1 MIRQKVIPQ
10 QDGTAQGLE
19 YPALFHFRIITDAE
33 AGIEPALAEAVGAY
47 QVMSPLAPSHVS
59 SGGRYT
65 AYSVSVMMQSREE
78 LEAFYAVVKAIPGV
92 RMLL

>member
-10 QDGTAQGLE
+10 QDGIVQGLE
-19 YPALFHFRIITDAE
+19 YPAQFHFRIITDSE
-33 AGIEPALAEAVGAY
+33 VSIEPVLMEALGAY
-47 QVMSPLAPSHVS
+47 QVTSPLTHSRAS

-65 AYSVSVMMQSREE
+65 AYSVSIIMQSREE
-78 LEAFYAVVKAIPGV
+78 METFDVVIKKIPGV